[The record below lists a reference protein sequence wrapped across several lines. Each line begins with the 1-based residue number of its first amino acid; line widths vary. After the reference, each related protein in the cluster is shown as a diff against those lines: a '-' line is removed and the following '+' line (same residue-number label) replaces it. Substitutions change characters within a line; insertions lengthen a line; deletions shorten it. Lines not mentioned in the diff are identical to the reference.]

1 MKKGGS
7 TDPQDIAKN
16 MASDM
21 GIGGNGV
28 GTMPMNNPMAMM
40 NQQGFGGFGNFM
52 NPMMM
57 ANMNNNQGNLG
68 NSQQNQQNSS
78 NPVQG
83 NPQVNQPNLQTLFQ
97 NSFWQRTYSTQLKQL

>member
-21 GIGGNGV
+21 GIGGGNGV

-57 ANMNNNQGNLG
+57 GNMNNNSANLG
-68 NSQQNQQNSS
+68 NPQPNQQS
-78 NPVQG
+78 
-83 NPQVNQPNLQTLFQ
+83 
-97 NSFWQRTYSTQLKQL
+97 